1 MSLLDDYG
9 CGGGLSVDADGG
21 GPGEL
26 HRIALR
32 RRVGDGDCAG
42 LVVLGV
48 RVIDLSG
55 VLVEYRANLL
65 TGERRYACRTKSA
78 GTRRLKC

>member
-42 LVVLGV
+42 LFVLGE
-48 RVIDLSG
+48 G
-55 VLVEYRANLL
+55 EGHCHVLVGGVAEGLEAL
-65 TGERRYACRTKSA
+65 A
-78 GTRRLKC
+78 